1 MTADIILFT
10 SIALISKEKGAYGA
24 VAQLFWLRERE
35 KMAGDLARCAETRQ
49 PNYCLING
57 KNRQKCQH
65 SMDDMLELPGK
76 NQMF

>member
-1 MTADIILFT
+1 MTADIIIFT
-10 SIALISKEKGAYGA
+10 SIALISKEKGTYGA
-24 VAQLFWLRERE
+24 VAQLRERE
-35 KMAGDLARCAETRQ
+35 KMAGDLTPYAKTRQ
-49 PNYCLING
+49 PNYCLINC